1 MEKWFVRKFID
12 DVIYELRNVD
22 VYRYMYVIVD
32 VIYKGIIIYIYNPCA
47 GFL

>member
-32 VIYKGIIIYIYNPCA
+32 VIYKGIIIYIYNPGA